1 MKDKILK
8 IFSSN
13 IKIKVTGKNINN
25 FLKRLIYNNINII
38 KVVNISYKEAD
49 LIINYQDLEKINKY
63 KTIYNIE
70 VIEYQGKLKLLK
82 LIKKNIFIISF
93 LILSLIIIYIL
104 SNVIFSVEVIHSNSS
119 IIKLLEKEL
128 NYYGIKKYS
137 FVKSYNEIEEKLER
151 TFGPNLNDA
160 DYLIEARKI
169 IEKDSIIMNITETLI
184 DKLYKV
190 KDREIFK
197 KVKEKNENV
206 KVIIATNHLSFVR
219 NFIGETFN
227 IDYLDDLIISA
238 EIHKIKPNSD
248 FYEYILNKYNI
259 DSKELLFLDDNI
271 DNVNG
276 AKQLGINTIK
286 VEKNT
291 NLIEEIGKFI

>member
-1 MKDKILK
+1 M
-8 IFSSN
+8 
-13 IKIKVTGKNINN
+13 
-25 FLKRLIYNNINII
+25 I
-38 KVVNISYKEAD
+38 KVVAFD
-49 LIINYQDLEKINKY
+49 LVGVLVNEKD
-63 KTIYNIE
+63 IE
-70 VIEYQGKLKLLK
+70 
-82 LIKKNIFIISF
+82 
-93 LILSLIIIYIL
+93 LS
-104 SNVIFSVEVIHSNSS
+104 
-119 IIKLLEKEL
+119 
-128 NYYGIKKYS
+128 
-137 FVKSYNEIEEKLER
+137 EIEEKLER
-151 TFGPNLNDA
+151 MFGPNLNDA

-169 IEKDSIIMNITETLI
+169 IEKDSIIMNITEALI

-219 NFIGETFN
+219 NFIGESFN

-238 EIHKIKPNSD
+238 EIHKIKPSAD

-291 NLIEEIGKFI
+291 NLIDKVTEFIN

>member
-1 MKDKILK
+1 M
-8 IFSSN
+8 
-13 IKIKVTGKNINN
+13 
-25 FLKRLIYNNINII
+25 I
-38 KVVNISYKEAD
+38 KVVAFD
-49 LIINYQDLEKINKY
+49 LVGVLVNEKD
-63 KTIYNIE
+63 IE
-70 VIEYQGKLKLLK
+70 
-82 LIKKNIFIISF
+82 
-93 LILSLIIIYIL
+93 LS
-104 SNVIFSVEVIHSNSS
+104 
-119 IIKLLEKEL
+119 
-128 NYYGIKKYS
+128 
-137 FVKSYNEIEEKLER
+137 EIEEKLER
-151 TFGPNLNDA
+151 MFGPNINDA

-219 NFIGETFN
+219 NFIGESFN
-227 IDYLDDLIISA
+227 VDYLDDLIISA
-238 EIHKIKPNSD
+238 EIHNITPNSD

-291 NLIEEIGKFI
+291 NLIEEISNFI